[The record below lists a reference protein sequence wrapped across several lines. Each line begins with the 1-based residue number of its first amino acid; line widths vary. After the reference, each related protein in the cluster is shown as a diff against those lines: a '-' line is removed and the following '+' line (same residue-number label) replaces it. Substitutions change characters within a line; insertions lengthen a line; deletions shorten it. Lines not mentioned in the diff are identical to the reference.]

1 MDLDD
6 EELDVTL
13 KEKGLRKKDKKLF
26 VKVVQRKQDLTK
38 IIKRFEEGETNE
50 QKRINSIDEGTEREP
65 SQD

>member
-50 QKRINSIDEGTEREP
+50 QKRINCIDEGTEREP